1 MAVNYIHFS
10 HKMAGMCMS
19 MKNMGMPYCFLAL
32 GQEKLYNKKKTQ
44 HRRNGRHEKK
54 GYEINRYRSCS
65 GDFFLLAE

>member
-1 MAVNYIHFS
+1 
-10 HKMAGMCMS
+10 MS

-44 HRRNGRHEKK
+44 YRRNGRHEKK